1 MAGIAN
7 LGVVDDATGSLY
19 GEDEGLLAFTAD
31 AGYLCSVIISNYELT
46 DAEVYV
52 YVIPEGS
59 TNYSDETKW
68 AQIAYKVELEG
79 YNVFETIRFGINA
92 TDEIWVAGTAG
103 VRYFVQGIEQAV

>member
-7 LGVVDDATGSLY
+7 LGVVDDAVGTTYTSGNK
-19 GEDEGLLAFTAD
+19 AFTAD
-31 AGYLCSVIISNYELT
+31 ASYLCSVIISNYELT

-59 TNYSDETKW
+59 VNYSDETKW

-103 VRYFVQGIEQAV
+103 VRYFVQGIEQAA

>member
-7 LGVVDDATGSLY
+7 LGVVDDAVGTTYTS
-19 GEDEGLLAFTAD
+19 GLLAFTAD
-31 AGYLCSVIISNYELT
+31 ASYLCSVIVSNYELT

-59 TNYSDETKW
+59 VNYSDETTW

-103 VRYFVQGIEQAV
+103 VRYFVQGIEQAA

>member
-7 LGVVDDATGSLY
+7 LGVVDDATGTEY
-19 GEDEGLLAFTAD
+19 GAEGLLAFTAD
-31 AGYLCSVIISNYELT
+31 ASYLCSVIVSNYELL

-59 TNYSDETKW
+59 ANYEDETTW

-92 TDEIWVAGTAG
+92 TDEIWVAGSAG
-103 VRYFVQGIEQAV
+103 VRYFVQGIEQAA

>member
-7 LGVVDDATGSLY
+7 LGVVDDAAGTTYGTGNK
-19 GEDEGLLAFTAD
+19 AFTAT
-31 AGYLCSVIISNYELT
+31 GSYLCSVIMSNYQIT

-59 TNYSDETKW
+59 TNYGNETTW
-68 AQIAYKVELEG
+68 GQIAYKVELEG
-79 YNVFETIRFGINA
+79 YNTMETIRFGINS
-92 TDEIWVAGTAG
+92 TDEIWVAGSAG